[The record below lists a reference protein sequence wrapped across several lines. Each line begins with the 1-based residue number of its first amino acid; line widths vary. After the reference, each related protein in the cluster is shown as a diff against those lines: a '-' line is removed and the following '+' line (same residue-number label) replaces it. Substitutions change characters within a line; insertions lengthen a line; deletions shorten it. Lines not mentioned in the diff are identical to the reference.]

1 MAANEPG
8 PCGLLGR
15 FLAAHAPHMLSPG
28 LAEAAELA
36 ATERPAERRSLL
48 ARVLSPKA
56 DARATL
62 RAELADAVGH
72 HGDAA
77 RTACDRLAAAL
88 TGQNLELDTPTR
100 HGPRGLRIVQ
110 AENDDTPAPAL
121 DVCRCPAC
129 EGIDDRGEGDA

>member
-1 MAANEPG
+1 MAD
-8 PCGLLGR
+8 R
-15 FLAAHAPHMLSPG
+15 SAP
-28 LAEAAELA
+28 
-36 ATERPAERRSLL
+36 ERRRRALN
-48 ARVLSPKA
+48 AA
-56 DARATL
+56 ARATL

-100 HGPRGLRIVQ
+100 HGPRGLRVVQ
-110 AENDDTPAPAL
+110 AENDDTPPAPDL
-121 DVCRCPAC
+121 ELCRCPAC